1 MAYYTNSEF
10 EKRMR
15 KVVKRHNRLATSGV
29 VHKMMPDGLVVAKPR
44 IYNPR
49 FPWVGLILL
58 IAAIFAFKGYVHFAL
73 GAEDYAARAEVL
85 LNGSILEQAGGLAM
99 MADPVTLWISE
110 LFTTLMG

>member
-1 MAYYTNSEF
+1 MAYYVNTEF

-49 FPWVGLILL
+49 FPWLGLALL
-58 IAAIFAFKGYVHFAL
+58 IAAVFLFKGYVHFAL
-73 GAEDYAARAEVL
+73 GAEDYAARTDVL
-85 LNGSILEQAGGLAM
+85 LGGTILEQAGGLAM
-99 MADPVTLWISE
+99 FAEPVTLFISNV
-110 LFTTLMG
+110 FTTLMG